1 MTELPV
7 QDRGFVSQATPQ
19 VPPLQ
24 QPVTSQPSN
33 PPQAEVP
40 PVTPASSPST
50 GPAEAPQNSK
60 LIPVLSGAI
69 LLLLAG
75 VGFLAYQLSAK
86 PAAPAPT
93 PEPLTITDSA
103 QNDTDPIDE
112 NLILADTDDSDLV
125 PAGTVTWKNGS
136 FIHDNGEEQK
146 YGPRTFTVEYQLPS
160 TWIDTAEK
168 TQCPA
173 HVFTNTDTS
182 SSVRVEPICSGFV
195 GKSQSTPAD
204 AVLLKTIDDATDDG
218 SRMFLI
224 RYFDATTNS
233 YKYVMAGGEAGETFD
248 PAKHEM
254 GTHLSI
260 THKPYQPHDSVFT
273 YTSFVY
279 TGPEAQ
285 KAAALTEADKV
296 VLSLVLKSE

>member
-1 MTELPV
+1 MTDLPL
-7 QDRGFVSQATPQ
+7 QDQGFVSQAATQ
-19 VPPLQ
+19 V
-24 QPVTSQPSN
+24 QPSTSL
-33 PPQAEVP
+33 PPQAE
-40 PVTPASSPST
+40 TPQFNPTTAPS
-50 GPAEAPQNSK
+50 GPAEAPKNSK

-93 PEPLTITDSA
+93 PEPSTITDSA
-103 QNDTDPIDE
+103 QNDTDPVDE
-112 NLILADTDDSDLV
+112 NLIMAETDDSDLV
-125 PAGTVTWKNGS
+125 PAGTVAWKNGS
-136 FIHDNGEEQK
+136 FIHDNGEEQE
-146 YGPRTFTVEYQLPS
+146 YGPQSFTVEYQLPS
-160 TWIDTAEK
+160 TWISTAEK
-168 TQCPA
+168 KQCPA
-173 HVFTNTDTS
+173 YVFSSTDTS
-182 SSVRVEPICSGFV
+182 SSVRVEPICGGFV
-195 GKSQSTPAD
+195 GKSQPTPAD

-233 YKYVMAGGEAGETFD
+233 YKYVTAGGEAGETFD

-260 THKPYQPHDSVFT
+260 THKPYQPHYSVFT

-279 TGPEAQ
+279 TGLEAQ

-296 VLSLVLKSE
+296 VLSLFLKTE